1 MCGRFT
7 LAVKVHDL
15 GPAFGLSV
23 PVPPCPDPE
32 LELPR
37 FNIAPTQP
45 VLIVRQSQDG
55 LRSASWARWGLIPGG
70 ARDPRVGVRMIN
82 ARAETVFEQPA
93 FRGAV
98 RTRRCLIPTDGFI
111 EWQKAGKEKLPFHVR
126 APGQALYA
134 MAGIWST
141 WRDPSGAPVDT
152 CSILTTAPNP
162 KVATLHD
169 RMPVILPPEQYSLW
183 LDPAEEDPAT
193 LSRLMVAA
201 PEEALELVAVS
212 KAVNSVKNLGP
223 GCLAPPEEAPEPA
236 PQLGFGFS
244 TRSRGGGRG
253 P

>member
-15 GPAFGLSV
+15 GPAFGIV
-23 PVPPCPDPE
+23 GAIPPCPDPE

-45 VLIVRQSQDG
+45 VLIVKQTQDG

-70 ARDPRVGVRMIN
+70 AKDPRVGARMIN

-93 FRGAV
+93 FRSAV
-98 RTRRCLIPTDGFI
+98 RTRRCLVPTDGFF
-111 EWQKAGKEKLPFHVR
+111 EWRKVGKEKQPFHVR

-141 WRDPSGAPVDT
+141 WKDPTGAKIET
-152 CSILTTAPNP
+152 CSILTTEPNA
-162 KVATLHD
+162 KLATLHD
-169 RMPVILPPEQYSLW
+169 RMPVILPPEQYTLW
-183 LDPAEEDPAT
+183 LDPAEEDPAV
-193 LSRLMVAA
+193 LARLLVAA
-201 PEEALELVAVS
+201 PEDALDLVAVS

-223 GCLAPPEEAPEPA
+223 ECLEPVTEEDPPEPKA
-236 PQLGFGFS
+236 QLGLGFK
-244 TRSRGGGRG
+244 
-253 P
+253 